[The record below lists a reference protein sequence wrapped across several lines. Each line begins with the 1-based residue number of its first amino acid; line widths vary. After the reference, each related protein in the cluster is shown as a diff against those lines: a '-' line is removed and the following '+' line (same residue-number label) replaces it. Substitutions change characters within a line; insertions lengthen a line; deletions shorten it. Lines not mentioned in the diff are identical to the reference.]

1 AEPQLTFVR
10 DRCANCGACAAVCP
24 QQAHQVNG
32 GHAIDWSACRTC
44 GKCVEHC
51 PSGALTIKGRRMGV
65 GELVE
70 QAIRMKPFFAHSGG
84 GVTLTGGEVTRQ
96 SEFAA
101 ALLSG
106 CREAGIHTAIE
117 TTGACRWERLKPLV
131 DFADLVLYDLKLIDP
146 EAHQRWTGM
155 DNRQIL
161 ENAAH
166 LAGQAGER
174 VRVRVPLIPKITDTE
189 ENLRG
194 LFAHVRDLGLS
205 RVDLLPFNP
214 SAGAKYEWLGT
225 TCEVEGER
233 QSEAALEGFTGL
245 AQELGL
251 EAVVN

>member
-1 AEPQLTFVR
+1 
-10 DRCANCGACAAVCP
+10 
-24 QQAHQVNG
+24 
-32 GHAIDWSACRTC
+32 
-44 GKCVEHC
+44 
-51 PSGALTIKGRRMGV
+51 MGV